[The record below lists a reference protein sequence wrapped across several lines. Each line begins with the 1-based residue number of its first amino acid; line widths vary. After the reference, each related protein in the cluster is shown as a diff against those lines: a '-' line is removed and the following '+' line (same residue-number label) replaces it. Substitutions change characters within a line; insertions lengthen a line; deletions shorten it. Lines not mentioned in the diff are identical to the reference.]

1 MNSVF
6 CFGELLLRLS
16 PALNKEWIR
25 NTGMTAYIGGAELN
39 VANALAKWQVPV
51 KYFTALPDNYLSKEI
66 IEHLED
72 SKIDC
77 SAIHISGNRIGAY
90 YLPQGTDLKH
100 AGVIYDRE
108 YSSFSAL
115 KPGMINWGKVLE
127 GCTWFHFSAISP
139 AISEDAAAVCKEALQ
154 AASAKGITISVD
166 LNYRSKLW
174 KYGKE
179 PVKIMPAL
187 VEYCDVIM
195 GNIWSAETLLGIP
208 STLPDSIGKTK
219 QELIE
224 AASVSISTLQ
234 QQFPK
239 AQTFGY
245 TFRLDKEYF
254 AVLQHKKEE
263 AVSGIYTIGEVKDK
277 VGTGDCFMAGLIY
290 GLYHDK
296 FLKEIIDFAA
306 AAAVG
311 KLYEIGDSTKQ
322 TIEDVKKIM
331 EHAK

>member
-1 MNSVF
+1 MKSVF
-6 CFGELLLRLS
+6 CFGELLLRMS
-16 PALNKEWIR
+16 PALDKEWIR

-39 VANALAKWQVPV
+39 VANALAKWKVPV

-100 AGVIYDRE
+100 AGVIYDRAH
-108 YSSFSAL
+108 SSFSEL
-115 KPGMINWGKVLE
+115 KPGMINWEKVLE
-127 GCTWFHFSAISP
+127 GCSWFHFSAISP
-139 AISEDAAAVCKEALQ
+139 AVSEDTAAVCREALQ

-174 KYGKE
+174 KYGKN
-179 PVKIMPAL
+179 PVEIMPAL

-224 AASVSISTLQ
+224 AASSSILKLQ
-234 QQFPK
+234 QQYSK
-239 AQTFGY
+239 AKTFGY

-254 AVLQHKKEE
+254 AVLQRGKEHS
-263 AVSGIYTIGEVKDK
+263 VSHTYSINEVKDK
-277 VGTGDCFMAGLIY
+277 VGTGDCFMAGLIC
-290 GLYHDK
+290 GLYHQK
-296 FLKEIIDFAA
+296 PLKEVIDFAA